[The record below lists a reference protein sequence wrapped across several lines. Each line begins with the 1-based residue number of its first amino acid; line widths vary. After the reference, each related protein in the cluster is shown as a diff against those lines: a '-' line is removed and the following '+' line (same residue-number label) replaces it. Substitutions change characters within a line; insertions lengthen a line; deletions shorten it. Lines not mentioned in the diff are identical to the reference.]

1 LKSIAV
7 VRRFNDTED
16 FDIISEK
23 KMHRVINYITQVI
36 HEYVEKQRP
45 QNRSLRNAREHYK
58 KAMKEFQ
65 KHEPEIICWK

>member
-1 LKSIAV
+1 M
-7 VRRFNDTED
+7 ED

-23 KMHRVINYITQVI
+23 KITRVINYITQVI

-58 KAMKEFQ
+58 RR
-65 KHEPEIICWK
+65 